1 MTRDTRRR
9 TARDSAVPA
18 EPAQAAAQPEP
29 VASAPWAGRA
39 ALALVILCGVLLA
52 ALAFGPHSVADQ
64 YAETDFIGGYAA
76 GARAIQAGRL
86 DAARYG
92 VTGPVYELTLAAAA
106 TLVRNME
113 VAGKLLSLLAA
124 CSTLLLWFR
133 LVERRA
139 GAVAALWTSAFL
151 LTNPIFVRYG
161 SSLTT
166 DMLASL
172 TQAAALY
179 ALFGRHGRRALPWAG
194 VLTAVAIL
202 TRYNAVYLLPAA
214 LWSGA
219 GRDPRAPR
227 GAGGA
232 GSAVMSLLLFVA
244 GFAAVAAPWLV
255 YSIAQGHV
263 PGEALIHDFAFGAF
277 AQGQG
282 ISWDEYASRLQ
293 PGFRSL
299 GDVLNHDP
307 AALRGRLLGNLVS
320 HARLDVERV
329 LWLPAA
335 IACAVG
341 ALFSLAGGTWR
352 RMLPLWAAGLL
363 LYLSLVPVFHSE
375 RYSLALVPFYLS
387 FAGIAVAA
395 PVRALRPRGW
405 PPAPQWALALAALAL
420 SAWVCAGY
428 QRQVLRDL
436 PLEVRPAAVA
446 LRADVRRRADSRTQ
460 ARPEAASSR
469 RFRLLARKPHLAFY
483 AGVTHVPF
491 PIVGTLGELAE
502 FCRANGVGYVWFSAP
517 EADMR
522 PEFAFLLD
530 READV
535 PGLTPLEFRSDRPA
549 RLYRIGERFGEAPA
563 WMQVDSLRTLRV
575 SRSLESV
582 GAPQWR
588 VALVCGLFAMRE
600 GDAPAALR
608 HFEALIR
615 MRPDFAQGYVLAA
628 QALRTVGRPDLAEG
642 AFQRAVQLDPRL
654 ASQAP

>member
-1 MTRDTRRR
+1 MTRDARRR
-9 TARDSAVPA
+9 RARDAGEAAESAAPVPQG
-18 EPAQAAAQPEP
+18 EQTPA
-29 VASAPWAGRA
+29 APWAGRA

-52 ALAFGPHSVADQ
+52 ALAFGPHSVADN
-64 YAETDFIGGYAA
+64 YAETDFIGGYAP

-86 DAARYG
+86 DAARYV
-92 VTGPVYELTLAAAA
+92 VTGPVYELTLALAA
-106 TLVRNME
+106 TLTRNIE
-113 VAGKLLSLLAA
+113 VAGKLLSILAA
-124 CSTLLLWFR
+124 CGTLLLWYR
-133 LVERRA
+133 LIERRA
-139 GAVAALWTSAFL
+139 GATAALWTMAFVA
-151 LTNPIFVRYG
+151 TNPIFVRYG

-166 DMLASL
+166 DMLASV

-194 VLTAVAIL
+194 ALTALAVL

-219 GRDPRAPR
+219 GTGASRPRAT
-227 GAGGA
+227 
-232 GSAVMSLLLFVA
+232 LLFVG
-244 GFAAVAAPWLV
+244 GFALVAAPWLAF
-255 YSIAQGHV
+255 SLWQGHV

-277 AQGQG
+277 AQGRG
-282 ISWDEYASRLQ
+282 ISWDEYASRMQ

-299 GDVLNHDP
+299 GDVLAHDP
-307 AALRGRLLGNLVS
+307 AALRGRLLENLVS
-320 HARLDVERV
+320 HVRLDVERV
-329 LWLPAA
+329 LWPPAA

-341 ALFSLAGGTWR
+341 ALFSLAGGMWR
-352 RMLPLWAAGLL
+352 RMLPLWAAAVL

-387 FAGIAVAA
+387 FAGVAVAS

-405 PPAPQWALALAALAL
+405 PPVLQWAPALAALAL

-436 PLEVRPAAVA
+436 PREVSPAAAV
-446 LRADVRRRADSRTQ
+446 LRADVGK
-460 ARPEAASSR
+460 EAAS
-469 RFRLLARKPHLAFY
+469 FKLLARKPHLAFHS
-483 AGVTHVPF
+483 GVTHVPF

-563 WMQVDSLRTLRV
+563 WMGVDSLRTLRV

-628 QALRTVGRPDLAEG
+628 QALRTIGRPDLAEG